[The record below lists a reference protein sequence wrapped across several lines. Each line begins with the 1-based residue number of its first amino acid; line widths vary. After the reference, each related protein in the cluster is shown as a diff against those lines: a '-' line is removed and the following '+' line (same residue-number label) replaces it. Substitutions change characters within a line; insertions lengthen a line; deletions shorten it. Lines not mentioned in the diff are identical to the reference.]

1 MGVEALPINDGIW
14 EAIMKNGAN
23 EVMYRL
29 AELLLEKMQKNGLIT
44 QEESIKIKELNIETF
59 SPKLAKVYGQ

>member
-1 MGVEALPINDGIW
+1 
-14 EAIMKNGAN
+14 MKNGAN